1 MSNLTLPLTISHR
14 FGACIAENVTAF
26 LRTTYRELG
35 SIDSLIGANKHSGR
49 VLSSRA
55 RDELIG
61 DSYGGNTIIITCSNM
76 GKIHEAINV
85 CTQLQAEGVNKK
97 IAIVKG
103 QKLDKVFKR
112 IKSLVRL
119 RLKLGPSFKINDQAF
134 NDFDEVVE

>member
-1 MSNLTLPLTISHR
+1 
-14 FGACIAENVTAF
+14 
-26 LRTTYRELG
+26 
-35 SIDSLIGANKHSGR
+35 
-49 VLSSRA
+49 
-55 RDELIG
+55 
-61 DSYGGNTIIITCSNM
+61 M